1 MVVKGTKPALEM
13 AAGALFRAASRI
25 FCCDPQQPARPFAF
39 AVVRTSDWAWKAGE
53 WAFRSV
59 FKRNDPYGEAEKQQ
73 EKCTY
78 PIRIERHDITPSR
91 SRRKNGMK
99 FKLRRVPNFGRSA
112 AAQ

>member
-1 MVVKGTKPALEM
+1 M

-25 FCCDPQQPARPFAF
+25 GLSPSRSCAPAIGLGTLDTA
-39 AVVRTSDWAWKAGE
+39 AGE